1 MSVPHRRPDDGAAG
15 PRLGGP
21 VSGPASGPVSGPV
34 SGDLA
39 IATVTE
45 ALRQLLQAA
54 VDADLPGTTVAV
66 ARPGD
71 QQSRLPGT
79 RIELHLYRVTTN
91 ADMRNEPPVARPGG
105 IADPPAGRWLDLHYL
120 VAASGDDALLEPHR
134 LIGIVVRTLDR
145 WPMLESP
152 VTGDPAQRVPL
163 RHVDLSLEDLAHLWS
178 GLLRA
183 PAMLSV
189 ACTAGPV
196 LVGE

>member
-1 MSVPHRRPDDGAAG
+1 MSGHLAVAA
-15 PRLGGP
+15 
-21 VSGPASGPVSGPV
+21 
-34 SGDLA
+34 
-39 IATVTE
+39 ATET
-45 ALRQLLQAA
+45 LRQLLQEA

-71 QQSRLPGT
+71 QQPRSPGS
-79 RIELHLYRVTTN
+79 RIEIHLYRVTTN
-91 ADMRNEPPVARPGG
+91 AELKNVPPVARPGG
-105 IADPPAGRWLDLHYL
+105 IPDRPAGVWLDLHYL

-145 WPMLESP
+145 WPMLESQ
-152 VTGDPAQRVPL
+152 VVGDPAQRVQL
-163 RHVDLSLEDLAHLWS
+163 RLVDLSLEDLAHLWS

-183 PAMLSV
+183 PAQLSV